1 MYHFYKEPFISSTE
15 IDVQQRSFWDYVR
28 LLLKGVLMGAADA
41 VPGVSGGT
49 VAFITGIYEELIHSI
64 RRCDPQALQILFTQ
78 GIKAC
83 WQHINGNFLITL
95 LSGIGLSLATLA
107 HIVLY
112 LLDQHPVLLWA
123 FFFGLILASVWSVAR
138 HVGEWTPIRML
149 TFFAGAFIAYL
160 ITSLSPTAVEAT
172 PIFVVIS
179 GMIAICAM
187 ILPGI
192 SGSFILL
199 LLGMYSTILTA
210 VKELEFMTL
219 GLFAFGCVLGLLSF
233 TRVLSW
239 AFSHFHAVTLA
250 LLGGF
255 LLGSLNKVWPWK
267 YTLSYTINSKGEQ
280 VPLVQQNITPQAFFD
295 LTGVDPQTLASAV
308 LAIVGALLVLAL
320 DRSNKGAD
328 L

>member
-1 MYHFYKEPFISSTE
+1 M
-15 IDVQQRSFWDYVR
+15 QQRSLSDYFK
-28 LLLKGVLMGAADA
+28 LLLKGVMMGAADA

-64 RRCDPQALQILFTQ
+64 RRCDPLALQVLFKQ
-78 GIKAC
+78 GVKAF

-95 LSGIGLSLATLA
+95 LSGIGLSLASLA

-112 LLDQHPVLLWA
+112 LLDAHPVLLWA

-138 HVGEWTPIRML
+138 HVGQWRADTSLM
-149 TFFAGAFIAYL
+149 FFLGTLIAYF
-160 ITSLSPTAVEAT
+160 ITSLAPTSIEAT
-172 PIFVVIS
+172 PVFVIIS

-210 VKELEFMTL
+210 VKQLELFTL
-219 GLFAFGCVLGLLSF
+219 GLFAFGCALGLLSF
-233 TRVLSW
+233 SRVLSW
-239 AFSHFHAVTLA
+239 AFERYHSLTLA

-267 YTLSYTINSKGEQ
+267 YTLSYTLNSKGEQ
-280 VPLVQQNITPQAFFD
+280 VPLVQQNISPNAYLD
-295 LTGVDPQTLASAV
+295 LTGADPQTLISIV
-308 LAIVGALLVLAL
+308 LAVVGGLLVLAL
-320 DRSNKGAD
+320 DRHNRGAKT
-328 L
+328 

>member
-1 MYHFYKEPFISSTE
+1 
-15 IDVQQRSFWDYVR
+15 VQQRSVWGYVR

-64 RRCDPQALQILFTQ
+64 RRCDPQALQVLFKQ
-78 GIKAC
+78 GLKAF
-83 WQHINGNFLITL
+83 WQHINGNFLVTL
-95 LSGIGLSLATLA
+95 LAGIGLSLATLA

-138 HVGEWTPIRML
+138 HVGEWTSIRTL
-149 TFFAGAFIAYL
+149 TFFAGALFAYL

-210 VKELEFMTL
+210 VKELQLVTI
-219 GLFAFGCVLGLLSF
+219 GLFAFGCILGLLSF

-239 AFSHFHAVTLA
+239 AFSRYHSLTLA

-267 YTLSYTINSKGEQ
+267 YTLSYTINSKGEK
-280 VPLVQQNITPQAFFD
+280 VPLVEQNITPQAFFD
-295 LTGVDPQTLASAV
+295 LTGVDPQTLACVV

-320 DRSNKGAD
+320 DRNRGSSNVEAKA
-328 L
+328 

>member
-1 MYHFYKEPFISSTE
+1 M
-15 IDVQQRSFWDYVR
+15 QQRSLNDYLK
-28 LLLKGVLMGAADA
+28 LLLKGVMMGAADA

-64 RRCDPQALQILFTQ
+64 RRCDPMALQLLFKEGLQ
-78 GIKAC
+78 AF
-83 WQHINGNFLITL
+83 WVHINGNFLITL
-95 LSGIGLSLATLA
+95 LAGIGLSLASLA

-112 LLDQHPVLLWA
+112 LLDTHPVLLWA
-123 FFFGLILASVWSVAR
+123 FFFGLILSSVWSVAR
-138 HVGEWTPIRML
+138 HVGVW
-149 TFFAGAFIAYL
+149 GADTTLMFVFGTLVAYL
-160 ITSLSPTAVEAT
+160 ITSLAPTSVEVT
-172 PIFVVIS
+172 PVFIVIS

-210 VKELEFMTL
+210 VKQFEIPTL
-219 GLFAFGCVLGLLSF
+219 GLFTFGCVLGLLSF
-233 TRVLSW
+233 SRVLSW
-239 AFSHFHAVTLA
+239 AFSRYHALTLA

-267 YTLSYTINSKGEQ
+267 YTLSYTLNSNGEQ
-280 VPLVQQNITPQAFFD
+280 IPLVQQNISPNAYLD
-295 LTGVDPQTLASAV
+295 LTGADPQTLISVV

-320 DRSNKGAD
+320 DRQNAGVKR
-328 L
+328 

>member
-1 MYHFYKEPFISSTE
+1 M
-15 IDVQQRSFWDYVR
+15 QQRSLIDYVKI
-28 LLLKGVLMGAADA
+28 LLKGILMGAADA

-64 RRCDPQALQILFTQ
+64 SRCDPLAVKVLFTQ
-78 GIKAC
+78 GPKAF
-83 WQHINGNFLITL
+83 WQHINGNFLVTL
-95 LSGIGLSLATLA
+95 LAGIGLSLATLA

-123 FFFGLILASVWSVAR
+123 FFFGLILASVWSVVR
-138 HVGEWTPIRML
+138 HVGDWNSLRVL
-149 TFFAGAFIAYL
+149 TFLSGALIAYL
-160 ITSLSPTAVEAT
+160 ITSLTPTTIEAT
-172 PIFVVIS
+172 PMFVIVS

-199 LLGMYSTILTA
+199 LLGMYSTILGA
-210 VKELEFMTL
+210 VKELQFVTL
-219 GLFAFGCVLGLLSF
+219 ALFAFGCLLGLLSF

-239 AFSHFHAVTLA
+239 AFSRYHALTLS
-250 LLGGF
+250 LMGGF

-295 LTGVDPQTLASAV
+295 LTGIDPQTLVSV
-308 LAIVGALLVLAL
+308 ILAIVGALLVLAL
-320 DRSNKGAD
+320 DRTNKGSAA
-328 L
+328 